1 MIVGLLKR
9 GFVRKRLAP
18 CLCMLCALL
27 AAPVSGA
34 AADYT
39 TGTPGGA
46 GKIIIDPETGDRK
59 VEVTAPPPAVRDQQR
74 MPVYVYPQV
83 ETPGR
88 HPPSPGPKPAPLPR
102 NR

>member
-1 MIVGLLKR
+1 MIALLKKHCSP
-9 GFVRKRLAP
+9 KRLAP
-18 CLCMLCALL
+18 CLCMLCVLL

-46 GKIIIDPETGDRK
+46 GKIAIDPETGDRK
-59 VEVTAPPPAVRDQQR
+59 VDVTPPPPAARDQR
-74 MPVYVYPQV
+74 PMPVYVYPQV
-83 ETPGR
+83 GNPGPY
-88 HPPSPGPKPAPLPR
+88 PPPPGPKPVPPPR